1 MANVARGHRITHGD
15 CNRSSHGSD
24 HRAAIGERPRAAD
37 GIPYADLRR
46 RPVPGRARRRSRSPA
61 RRHYDRGMKRRA
73 APFRLPPLAQ
83 DVLLGLFVAVMQVQG
98 TLAKPEEVGSR
109 PLTDFGHLGY
119 VLLIVSGLVLAMR
132 RRWPAPVFIT
142 TALVSLLYFAIGFS
156 DGPGW
161 IGLFVA
167 LYTLTA
173 YGDGRRSLMIAGVG
187 VTVLS
192 TGWLI
197 AAADIE
203 PKAAIGWVFF
213 RIAASIMAAAL
224 GESARSRRVIA
235 AEALERAR
243 QAERTREEEA
253 RSRVDA
259 ERLRIAREVHDT
271 VAHAIAIINVQAGVT
286 AYLLDKRPERA
297 REALVIIE
305 QTSAQALHEMRA
317 ILGVLRSPD
326 NGRVPHPGLGQI
338 NELTTV
344 AREAGLDIKL
354 EVSSS
359 AAPLPSTVDTTAYR
373 ILQESI
379 TNVIRHVG
387 PTRVTVALDYGTD
400 SLEVRVANEDGQNAS
415 GDNTTDPEAR
425 AEHRAAIGSS
435 AEPGRGI
442 VGMRERCGLLGGELT
457 AGPRPSGGFE
467 VRARLPLVPAGTA
480 HQ

>member
-1 MANVARGHRITHGD
+1 MK
-15 CNRSSHGSD
+15 
-24 HRAAIGERPRAAD
+24 HRAA
-37 GIPYADLRR
+37 L
-46 RPVPGRARRRSRSPA
+46 
-61 RRHYDRGMKRRA
+61 
-73 APFRLPPLAQ
+73 FRLPVLAQ
-83 DVLLGLFVAVMQVQG
+83 DVLLGLLVAVMQVQG
-98 TLAKPEEVGSR
+98 SLAKPPEVGSR
-109 PLTDFGHLGY
+109 PLTDLGHLGY
-119 VLLIVSGLVLAMR
+119 VLLIVSGLVLAVR

-142 TALVSLLYFAIGFS
+142 AALASLVYYTLDFS

-173 YGDGRRSLMIAGVG
+173 YGDGRKSLVIAGVG
-187 VTVLS
+187 ITVLAA
-192 TGWLI
+192 GWLI

-203 PKAAIGWVFF
+203 PTAAIGWVFF
-213 RIAASIMAAAL
+213 RIAASVMAAAL
-224 GESARSRRVIA
+224 GESVRSRHVIA
-235 AEALERAR
+235 AEAQERAR

-297 REALVIIE
+297 RGALVTIE

-317 ILGVLRSPD
+317 VLGVLRDSD

-338 NELTTV
+338 NELTAM

-354 EVSSS
+354 EVSPS
-359 AAPLPSTVDTTAYR
+359 AAPLPSVVDHTAYR

-387 PTRVTVALDYGTD
+387 PTQVTVALDYGTD
-400 SLEVRVANEDGQNAS
+400 VLEVRVADEGGRDAS
-415 GDNTTDPEAR
+415 DDD
-425 AEHRAAIGSS
+425 AASPDALAGYPAGTVTGSS
-435 AEPGRGI
+435 AEPGSGI

-457 AGPRPSGGFE
+457 AGPRPCGGFE
-467 VRARLPLVPAGTA
+467 VKARLPLAPAGTV
-480 HQ
+480 HP